1 MAFAL
6 LIFGG
11 GFVVEITTSA
21 IKKWGNIE
29 VLEKLTYLSN
39 EKTTK

>member
-11 GFVVEITTSA
+11 GFVVEITTCA

-29 VLEKLTYLSN
+29 VSKKLTYLSN
-39 EKTTK
+39 QKTTK